1 MYQEAVEYFVC
12 GYSYGVTNVIVG
24 QPFDTIK
31 TRMQTMPDSS
41 VTQFVKQ
48 EGIRGLYRG
57 GTSLVLGGA
66 LMRSAQFGIYGSTLT
81 YLKSRSGSSDTRI
94 AGMLDYN
101 VLLAGFVGGAGRG
114 LVEGPFEYV
123 KVRRQV
129 DKPWKVRE
137 IFKGSGATVFRNSF
151 LFSSF
156 VIYIDLS
163 KQLIPGGLSPF
174 WLGSICSCM
183 AWLTI
188 WPLDVAKS
196 QLQSGNYQG
205 KSYAY
210 LLWDVFR
217 TGKVLQ
223 GIVPGLVRS
232 SIANGCSMVVYKK
245 VEDWFADNRGST
257 ADSKQRL

>member
-1 MYQEAVEYFVC
+1 
-12 GYSYGVTNVIVG
+12 
-24 QPFDTIK
+24 
-31 TRMQTMPDSS
+31 
-41 VTQFVKQ
+41 
-48 EGIRGLYRG
+48 
-57 GTSLVLGGA
+57 
-66 LMRSAQFGIYGSTLT
+66 
-81 YLKSRSGSSDTRI
+81 
-94 AGMLDYN
+94 
-101 VLLAGFVGGAGRG
+101 
-114 LVEGPFEYV
+114 
-123 KVRRQV
+123 
-129 DKPWKVRE
+129 
-137 IFKGSGATVFRNSF
+137 
-151 LFSSF
+151 
-156 VIYIDLS
+156 
-163 KQLIPGGLSPF
+163 
-174 WLGSICSCM
+174 M